1 MKILDKIKEALSFIP
16 TGKVY
21 AIVKPLSIK
30 TELGCSLEFPTKKE
44 YRVDIIFGRR
54 VICDPEDFEGIRR
67 LVMQEIAHELYG
79 ELKTELYELEH
90 LLYRGDFKLQK
101 KQMRKIYRM
110 LEI

>member
-79 ELKTELYELEH
+79 DIKTELYEFEYLI
-90 LLYRGDFKLQK
+90 YRGDMKELKKKLNE
-101 KQMRKIYRM
+101 IYRM